1 MTKTFRFIG
10 MVLMAVLV
18 SVSFAACSDD
28 DDDDNSIPTAAQM
41 LNTTW
46 KGSGNAWNGYS
57 ATVTFN
63 SNSSCT
69 VKVYDNKGNLDE
81 TETCEYSYNEA
92 TGALKCPDYGV
103 TGSVRG
109 NKMTLTSSDSDL
121 GSFTMTKQ

>member
-1 MTKTFRFIG
+1 MKKTFRFIG

-18 SVSFAACSDD
+18 SVGFAACSDD
-28 DDDDNSIPTAAQM
+28 DEDDNSIPTAAQL

-46 KGSGNAWNGYS
+46 RGSGNAWNGYS

-63 SNSSCT
+63 SSSSCT

-81 TETCEYSYNEA
+81 TETCKYSYNET
-92 TGALKCPDYGV
+92 TGALTCPDYGV

-109 NKMTLTSSDSDL
+109 NKMTLTSSYSDL